1 MNTVT
6 IEVADRRT
14 SDARFLK
21 AMQSGQPVGAYIT
34 FPTVQ
39 ALWSALTVKR
49 WEIVQV
55 LCGAGPV
62 TLRELARRVGR
73 DVKGVHTDVHALLA
87 AGVLEKEEDGRI
99 VFPYDAVHVDFLM
112 RAAA

>member
-14 SDARFLK
+14 ADARFVQ
-21 AMQSGQPVGAYIT
+21 AMKTGRPAGSFIT
-34 FPTVQ
+34 FPNVQ
-39 ALWSALTVKR
+39 ALWAALTVKR
-49 WEIVQV
+49 WEIVQA

-62 TLRELARRVGR
+62 TLREAARRVGR

-87 AGVLEKEEDGRI
+87 AGVLEKTDDGSI
-99 VFPYDAVHVDFLM
+99 VFPYDAVHVDFM
-112 RAAA
+112 MKAAA

>member
-14 SDARFLK
+14 LDARFVE
-21 AMQSGQPVGAYIT
+21 AMRQGRPVGAFIT

-49 WEIVQV
+49 WEIVQA

-62 TLRELARRVGR
+62 TLR
-73 DVKGVHTDVHALLA
+73 
-87 AGVLEKEEDGRI
+87 
-99 VFPYDAVHVDFLM
+99 
-112 RAAA
+112 